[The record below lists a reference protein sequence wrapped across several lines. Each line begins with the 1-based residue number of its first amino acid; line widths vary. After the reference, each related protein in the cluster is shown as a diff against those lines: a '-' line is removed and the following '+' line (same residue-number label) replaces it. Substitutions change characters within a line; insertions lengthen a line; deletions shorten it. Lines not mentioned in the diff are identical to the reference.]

1 MCRYLSVPVKWL
13 IIILSLLLSLF
24 LSSLLLNSVPDS
36 PFDGLDDET
45 VGLIVVVGVAA
56 LLVAGLAYAARKW
69 WLERR
74 LARRLAVD
82 DQANDQMVDDQLAMV
97 APMVP
102 DSAV

>member
-1 MCRYLSVPVKWL
+1 M
-13 IIILSLLLSLF
+13 
-24 LSSLLLNSVPDS
+24 LNSVPDS

-102 DSAV
+102 DSAI